1 MQFEK
6 GIQMNDHSI
15 SDPAPQTP
23 SLSAW
28 LKSEVTLRLPRW
40 ALVAGGAATLVLL
53 LVALD

>member
-1 MQFEK
+1 
-6 GIQMNDHSI
+6 MNDQSI
-15 SDPAPQTP
+15 SDPTSQTQ

-40 ALVAGGAATLVLL
+40 VLVAGGAATLVLL

>member
-1 MQFEK
+1 MHCEK
-6 GIQMNDHSI
+6 GIQMNDQSI
-15 SDPAPQTP
+15 SDPTPQTQ